1 MSGNRGRFQPEP
13 DWRPWRRYSTTEL
26 PAAQRRWLLDNSSLT
41 ARLIGLG
48 LGEFSVRRLSQS
60 WQVPMASERRLLCAP
75 DREVGLVRE
84 VILQLNESPV
94 VFARSIFPNASLAGP
109 LRHLRGL
116 QNRSLG
122 NILFQHPG
130 LRRSQ
135 FELALLPPG
144 SPYLPAELNQPNPV
158 WARRSRFEIHGKA
171 VLVSEVFL
179 NTFQPWAGVL
189 PVHRSQRGKVSTAFR
204 RATQ

>member
-1 MSGNRGRFQPEP
+1 MPGNRGQFQQQPN
-13 DWRPWRRYSTTEL
+13 WRPWRRYSATEL
-26 PAAQRRWLLDNSSLT
+26 PAATRNWLLDNSSLT
-41 ARLIGLG
+41 ARLIGAG
-48 LGEFSVRRLSQS
+48 AGHFSVQRLSQR
-60 WQVPMASERRLLCAP
+60 WEVPTASERRLLSAP
-75 DREVGLVRE
+75 VRELGLVRE
-84 VILQLNESPV
+84 VTLQLNRMPV
-94 VFARSIFPNASLAGP
+94 VFARSVFPNASLVGP

-122 NILFQHPG
+122 SILFRHPG
-130 LRRSQ
+130 LRRSE

-144 SPYLPAELNQPNPV
+144 SSYLPKELDQTTPI
-158 WARRSRFEIHGKA
+158 WARRSRFEIYGKA

-179 NTFQPWAGVL
+179 DTFQPWVGLL

>member
-26 PAAQRRWLLDNSSLT
+26 PAGQRRWLLDNSSLT

-94 VFARSIFPNASLAGP
+94 VFARSVFPNASLAGP

-116 QNRSLG
+116 QNRALG
-122 NILFQHPG
+122 NI
-130 LRRSQ
+130 
-135 FELALLPPG
+135 
-144 SPYLPAELNQPNPV
+144 
-158 WARRSRFEIHGKA
+158 
-171 VLVSEVFL
+171 
-179 NTFQPWAGVL
+179 
-189 PVHRSQRGKVSTAFR
+189 
-204 RATQ
+204 